1 MQDGRAIQAGLALLK
16 HCMTA
21 WCARLI
27 FVYTYSA
34 LPPPCK
40 QLPQA
45 PLPHLQKFSNHDLVK
60 YLESIGAD
68 FGACQNACT
77 TADDTVYEFML
88 PVQPDVLE
96 QSFEIFAEF
105 ACRIR

>member
-1 MQDGRAIQAGLALLK
+1 MDNSVCATDTIQ
-16 HCMTA
+16 TQ
-21 WCARLI
+21 
-27 FVYTYSA
+27 SA
-34 LPPPCK
+34 LPPPCR
-40 QLPQA
+40 QLFKPCH
-45 PLPHLQKFSNHDLVK
+45 PHLQKFSNHDLVK

-88 PVQPDVLE
+88 PVQPEILE

>member
-1 MQDGRAIQAGLALLK
+1 MFFCT
-16 HCMTA
+16 HN
-21 WCARLI
+21 
-27 FVYTYSA
+27 A
-34 LPPPCK
+34 LPPPCR
-40 QLPQA
+40 QLPK
-45 PLPHLQKFSNHDLVK
+45 PCYPHLQKFSNHDLVK

-88 PVQPDVLE
+88 PVQPEILE